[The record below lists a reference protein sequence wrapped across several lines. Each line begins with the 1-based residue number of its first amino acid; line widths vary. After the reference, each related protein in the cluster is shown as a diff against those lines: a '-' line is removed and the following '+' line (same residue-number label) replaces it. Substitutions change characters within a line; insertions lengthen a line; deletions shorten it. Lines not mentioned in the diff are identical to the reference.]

1 MRGSGGRTA
10 MRLFAL
16 CWLLGCGQ
24 AAAERLPEPPTPAP
38 EPEPIEV
45 EPRVT
50 ARTVT
55 LPAVHEVAE
64 LPATRAC
71 IPASEGPFG
80 VLYAFDGD
88 YYLDQLALC
97 QQLAA
102 MPELGAWIVVAVPST
117 EARTE
122 LLARHPERLAEAI
135 EQVYEPALAELVPL
149 AHDAAHRA
157 LIGYSY
163 GGLAA
168 LEIALAQP
176 ERYGRV
182 IAQSPSVWFAGRR
195 VLGRYA
201 RARTVPARLF
211 VDVGAL
217 EGDPGQVVPYMV
229 DDARALIE
237 EALAHGLVFGR
248 DVALREVPGQAH
260 DMALAGARLPEALRF
275 ALGTPHMDEAVPD
288 DVVIRLAEPASGR
301 LRRTL
306 TIDARFGDDVLSW
319 PFELAELREDEVLLE
334 RPIVRTEGLGQLT
347 ASVRGVPAR
356 LP

>member
-1 MRGSGGRTA
+1 
-10 MRLFAL
+10 MRLLAL
-16 CWLLGCGQ
+16 LCVIGCGQ
-24 AAAERLPEPPTPAP
+24 AAAEPMDEPPAAEAPAEVPEPPPTPAP
-38 EPEPIEV
+38 AV
-45 EPRVT
+45 ARVV
-50 ARTVT
+50 R
-55 LPAVHEVAE
+55 LSAVHAPAE
-64 LPATRAC
+64 LPPARAC
-71 IPASEGPFG
+71 IPAGEGPFG

-117 EARTE
+117 DRRTE
-122 LLARHPERLAEAI
+122 LLARHPERLAEVI
-135 EQVYEPALAELVPL
+135 EDVYEPELTALSSIAG
-149 AHDAAHRA
+149 DAAHRA
-157 LIGYSY
+157 LLGYSY

-201 RARTVPARLF
+201 RAHAVPARLF

-217 EGDPGQVVPYMV
+217 EGDPGEVVPYMV

-260 DMALAGARLPEALRF
+260 DMAFAGERLPEALRF
-275 ALGTPHMDEAVPD
+275 GLGTPHFDTTAPDAVA
-288 DVVIRLAEPASGR
+288 IRVALVPEGR
-301 LRRTL
+301 LSSTF
-306 TIDARFGDDVLSW
+306 TVDASYGDVILSW
-319 PFELAELREDEVLLE
+319 PVALAHVREGDRVLE
-334 RPIVRTEGLGQLT
+334 TPRVRATRSEPLT
-347 ASVRGVPAR
+347 AAVGGVEAR
-356 LP
+356 LD